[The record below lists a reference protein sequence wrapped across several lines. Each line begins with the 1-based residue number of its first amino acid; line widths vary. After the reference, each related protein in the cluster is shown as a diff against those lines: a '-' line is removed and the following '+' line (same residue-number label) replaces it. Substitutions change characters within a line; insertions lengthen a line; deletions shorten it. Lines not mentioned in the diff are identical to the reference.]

1 MNGDTTSACNGA
13 GSGSG
18 TINLGGL
25 DRTLSP
31 ASNTLGTVTITLGPG
46 ANQSVALYADYDV
59 SYSSYLSFDDSAST
73 SGARPAG
80 TSFSVNNPN
89 TSSLFSDFAG
99 NPPTLDNL
107 NWLPVGSASGPPN
120 ECCDVA
126 FALALGNINVL
137 AGGSATATFAVT
149 GIAPLSG
156 FYIQQTNSDTQ
167 ASIYLQGSVNVQNPG
182 TGGAVPEPSTLG
194 MVLLSGGFLV
204 AWKRFRAAR

>member
-1 MNGDTTSACNGA
+1 
-13 GSGSG
+13 
-18 TINLGGL
+18 
-25 DRTLSP
+25 
-31 ASNTLGTVTITLGPG
+31 
-46 ANQSVALYADYDV
+46 
-59 SYSSYLSFDDSAST
+59 
-73 SGARPAG
+73 
-80 TSFSVNNPN
+80 
-89 TSSLFSDFAG
+89 
-99 NPPTLDNL
+99 
-107 NWLPVGSASGPPN
+107 
-120 ECCDVA
+120 VA